1 VGIGRAGA
9 GDSVSHRPPALAERV
24 LRALLPANVRDDA
37 LDDLGDLYRDR
48 LTAGRQ
54 AADQWY
60 WRQVPRFA
68 LQIRLAALFA
78 GSLDTSPPLP
88 DSPREKPMSAFLSDL
103 RRAARAT
110 VRHPTFT
117 GIAVLTLALGIGANA
132 AIFSVIR
139 SVLLRP
145 LPFPESERIV
155 TLWETRADRD
165 MFQISFTYAN
175 FWDVLE
181 QNRTL
186 SAVGAIRWNSMNMT
200 GDAEPIRLSVAP
212 VTVGF
217 FRALGVRPAMGRL
230 FVDGEDATGS
240 DRYLA
245 VLSHA
250 FWNSRFG
257 GDSAIT
263 QRSLRLN
270 NESYR
275 VIGVLPPGTPWLD
288 AADVFI
294 PFVRPAVLD
303 RDSWELPVIGRLAP
317 GVTLAAARADLD
329 NIARRLAEQY
339 PEAKGMGISV
349 QSTDDWVASDNL
361 RRALWVLV
369 GAVGFLLAIA
379 CVNLANML
387 LARATTRARER
398 AMRSA
403 LGATRG
409 RVVQLALAESL
420 VLGLLG
426 GVAGVALA
434 VGVVR
439 LLGAWSPGDIPRL
452 AQVQV
457 DVPVLL
463 FTFGL
468 ALGTAL
474 LVGIVPALRTPYQ
487 DVVTAL
493 RDGER
498 SVAGSRGGGRVRRA
512 LVTVEVALSLILL
525 VGAGLLL
532 RSFGHVL
539 SVDRGFVT
547 ENRLVYEVGFPGGG
561 TREESIRRGQALVE
575 LVRRMRATPQIQAAG
590 AVHLRPLQGSG
601 TGMGFGAAD
610 RPDATGDQIPWAGWR
625 LVTDGYFRTMGLPLI
640 AGRDFTDQDRIGE
653 PWKVIV
659 SKRIAETLWP
669 GQSAVGRQLVL
680 WKGQGQSIGEVI
692 GVVGDMRD
700 WSLTDDPTYSV
711 YLPIYG
717 AGMSPANIVVHSSL
731 PAATVT
737 AMLRSILSELDA
749 SVPLSRAESLN
760 DLVWASVASRRFTMF
775 LLAGLAG
782 TALVLALAGIY
793 GVLSYAVSQRRA
805 EMGVRMALGAS
816 AGSVLGLVMR
826 QGMRP
831 VVTGLV
837 LGIIGALGLS
847 RFLTGL
853 LYGMTA
859 SDWTTYVAVAALLA
873 GAAALACY
881 VPAREALRVDVTATL
896 REE

>member
-1 VGIGRAGA
+1 MN
-9 GDSVSHRPPALAERV
+9 HEPPRLAERI
-24 LRALLPANVRDDA
+24 LSALLPANVREEA
-37 LDDLGDLYRDR
+37 LDDLADLHRER
-48 LTAGRQ
+48 LTLGRTG
-54 AADQWY
+54 ADRWY
-60 WRQVPRFA
+60 WRQVPGFVLR
-68 LQIRLAALFA
+68 IRLAAAVA
-78 GSLDTSPPLP
+78 GSLDLSTPTHPAP
-88 DSPREKPMSAFLSDL
+88 PREKPMSAFLSDL
-103 RRAARAT
+103 RRAARGT
-110 VRHPTFT
+110 VRNPAFT
-117 GIAVLTLALGIGANA
+117 AIAVLTLALGIGANA

-145 LPFPESERIV
+145 LPFPEPERIV
-155 TLWETRADRD
+155 TLWETRPDRD

-186 SAVGAIRWNSMNMT
+186 SAVGAIRWNAMNMT
-200 GDAEPIRLSVAP
+200 GDAEPVRLSVASA
-212 VTVGF
+212 TVGF
-217 FRALGVRPAMGRL
+217 FRALGVKPVMGRL

-240 DRYLA
+240 DTHLA

-294 PFVRPAVLD
+294 PFTRPAVLD

-329 NIARRLAEQY
+329 IIAKRLAGQY

-349 QSTDDWVASDNL
+349 RTTEEWVAGDNL

-387 LARATTRARER
+387 LARATSRARER
-398 AMRSA
+398 AMRAA

-426 GVAGVALA
+426 GAAGVALA
-434 VGVVR
+434 VGAVK
-439 LLGAWSPGDIPRL
+439 LLSAWSPGDIPRL
-452 AQVQV
+452 AQVQI

-463 FTFGL
+463 FTFAL

-474 LVGIVPALRTPYQ
+474 LVGMVPALRTPYH

-532 RSFGHVL
+532 QSFRQVL

-547 ENRLVYEVGFPGGG
+547 ENRLVYEVGFPSGG
-561 TREESIRRGQALVE
+561 TREESIRRGQTLVE
-575 LVRRMRATPQIQAAG
+575 LVRRLRSTPQIQAAG

-601 TGMGFGAAD
+601 TGMGFGAVD

-625 LVTDGYFRTMGLPLI
+625 LVTDGYFRTMGLPLV
-640 AGRDFTDQDRIGE
+640 AGRDFTDQDRIGD
-653 PWKVIV
+653 PWKVII
-659 SKRIAETLWP
+659 SQRIAETLWP
-669 GQSAVGRQLVL
+669 GESAIGRQMVL
-680 WKGQGQSIGEVI
+680 WKGQGQSTGEVI

-737 AMLRSILSELDA
+737 ATLRSFLSELDA

-760 DLVWASVASRRFTMF
+760 DLVWESVASRRFTMF
-775 LLAGLAG
+775 LLAALAG

-816 AGSVLGLVMR
+816 ARSVLGLVMR

-831 VVTGLV
+831 VVIGLA
-837 LGIIGALGLS
+837 LGIVGALGLS

-859 SDWTTYVAVAALLA
+859 SDWPTYAAVATLLA

-881 VPAREALRVDVTATL
+881 LPAREALRVDVTATL